1 MPDLTAQTFV
11 TRDPEAY
18 DSTLIGTVAGTTT
31 ISSEPCFF
39 QGLLV
44 PTFLSGAAYIIY
56 DSIGTS
62 ANVVGTITLGT
73 SPTNNPPPLYEFK
86 RAMKNGLTVTNAT
99 NAGAIV
105 LHK

>member
-1 MPDLTAQTFV
+1 MPDITAQTFV
-11 TRDPEAY
+11 TSDPKAY
-18 DSTLIGTVAGTTT
+18 DSTLIGTAAGTTT
-31 ISSEPCFF
+31 ISKEPCFF

-56 DSIGTS
+56 DSDGTS
-62 ANVVGTITLGT
+62 TNVVGTITLGT

-86 RAMKNGLTVTNAT
+86 RAMRSGLTVTNVA

-105 LHK
+105 LYK